1 MFVWAALAAFGT
13 FVIAAVAVGSV
24 TGRLARSPRRSVYD
38 LDEAVE
44 FVAAGLPDELTAEL
58 SFDEVR
64 AVLGYHCDYLAEKG
78 LASTRTA
85 DDIGTGL
92 VVVPDDEPVAYVIGR
107 LEAAG
112 LTVADDA
119 VATVLDVE
127 QGYYEAI
134 GAIGP
139 RVVGPPDPDGEDPTP
154 TAGSPTMNADPADG
168 STEEE

>member
-1 MFVWAALAAFGT
+1 MWLWVVLSAVGT
-13 FVIAAVAVGSV
+13 FVIAAATVGSV

-58 SFDEVR
+58 SFDDVR
-64 AVLGYHCDYLAEKG
+64 AVLGFHCDYLADKG

-85 DDIGTGL
+85 DEIGTGL
-92 VVVPDDEPVAYVIGR
+92 VVVPDDEPIAYVIGR
-107 LEAAG
+107 LEADGRA
-112 LTVADDA
+112 VPDDA

-127 QGYYEAI
+127 RGYYEAI

-139 RVVGPPDPDGEDPTP
+139 RVVGPPDPETEA
-154 TAGSPTMNADPADG
+154 AGSTLPGSTMADGPADG
-168 STEEE
+168 STEED